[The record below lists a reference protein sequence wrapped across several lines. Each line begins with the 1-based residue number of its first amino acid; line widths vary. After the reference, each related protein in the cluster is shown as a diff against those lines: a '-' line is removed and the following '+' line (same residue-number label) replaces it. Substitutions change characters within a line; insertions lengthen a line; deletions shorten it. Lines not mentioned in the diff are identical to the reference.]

1 MSFKGSPPLELR
13 DAIHVANVTLTL
25 IKKEELT
32 AMSTMTTKTPVL
44 VRKTLFG
51 LSALTAALIVV
62 GIPAALSPNT
72 GAALQYLSDGVQVLV
87 EDRTL
92 IDWLKLV
99 QNVLIIALAGSV
111 GMLVVRTVQRIAE
124 RI

>member
-1 MSFKGSPPLELR
+1 
-13 DAIHVANVTLTL
+13 
-25 IKKEELT
+25 
-32 AMSTMTTKTPVL
+32 MSTMTTKTTVL

-62 GIPAALSPNT
+62 GTPSALSPNT
-72 GAALQYLSDGVQVLV
+72 GAALQYLSDGLQAWI

-99 QNVLIIALAGSV
+99 QNVLIVALAGSV
-111 GMLVVRTVQRIAE
+111 GMLIVRTVQRIAE
-124 RI
+124 RV